1 VPAEA
6 EKEGE
11 DMTRDDRIHA
21 LAQAM
26 VVELH
31 HGRWHPKRVETEA
44 RDNVTLRRLAE
55 VALDVVDSTREPCE
69 CRQCH
74 LDSLVADKPALR
86 TKADFDAAFGPG
98 KCLHRY
104 GKNMLPAD
112 DGRFRC
118 PDCGE
123 TFDVPPTDSQR

>member
-1 VPAEA
+1 
-6 EKEGE
+6 
-11 DMTRDDRIHA
+11 MTRDERI
-21 LAQAM
+21 QNIVRAM
-26 VVELH
+26 NEKLSQ
-31 HGRWHPKRVETEA
+31 RDWPERHPLKSAADHVLEI
-44 RDNVTLRRLAE
+44 LAE

-86 TKADFDAAFGPG
+86 TKANFDAAFGPG

-104 GKNMLPAD
+104 GKNMLPAE

-123 TFDVPPTDSQR
+123 TFDVPPTAEDIERLIAG